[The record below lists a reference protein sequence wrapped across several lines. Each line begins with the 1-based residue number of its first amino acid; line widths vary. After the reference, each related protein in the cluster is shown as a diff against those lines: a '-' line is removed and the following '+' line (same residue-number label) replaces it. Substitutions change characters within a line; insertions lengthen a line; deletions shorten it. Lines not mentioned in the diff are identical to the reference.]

1 MLMRST
7 GLGKTELSGRISGLV
22 RHQDYLVLQVETVQ
36 PVKWKI
42 RVAIARPDIWQVIK
56 GILKWE
62 NMKVVLLHEVE
73 GGAGAPRRVLAVSG
87 AAGRGIGTARLRR
100 RDPAGGRERKAQDA
114 VGDDPPS

>member
-1 MLMRST
+1 MQNDGAGIEGSECEMLMRST

-62 NMKVVLLHEVE
+62 NMKVVLSTKWKAE
-73 GGAGAPRRVLAVSG
+73 
-87 AAGRGIGTARLRR
+87 
-100 RDPAGGRERKAQDA
+100 PAHPGEF
-114 VGDDPPS
+114 